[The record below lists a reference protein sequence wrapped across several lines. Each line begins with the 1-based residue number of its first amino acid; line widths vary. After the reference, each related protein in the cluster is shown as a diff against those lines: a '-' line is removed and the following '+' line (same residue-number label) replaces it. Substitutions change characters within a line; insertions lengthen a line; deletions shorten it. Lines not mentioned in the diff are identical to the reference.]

1 MQHPGWTKEWPQW
14 QDKMAPPPE
23 EDAQAGAAAL
33 MEELK
38 KLRP

>member
-14 QDKMAPPPE
+14 EAVMATPPADP
-23 EDAQAGAAAL
+23 QAGAAAL